1 MALSEDSWQ
10 VCPELET
17 HPAVWWWVWSVA
29 MVTDCWRAD
38 GCETVCWC
46 QICYFLSP
54 QRIKGSQRS
63 HGEYIKGL
71 KRTLLLF
78 LHFVFFL
85 IPKSCTKFMIEILHF
100 YALPPAGGREL
111 LPQVLLF
118 ITLTCLLPS
127 SAHPS
132 QVGELWGKGVR
143 MEEEA
148 VKWEFLHSRVSL
160 HLWMLLV
167 IVFDY
172 LLVLFLESVLR
183 TEHLYENQPIA
194 LTLAHYQIFLFIS
207 EHYTALEARN

>member
-1 MALSEDSWQ
+1 MALSKDSWQ

-38 GCETVCWC
+38 GGEIVCWC

-54 QRIKGSQRS
+54 QRIVTTQPWWIHQRAET
-63 HGEYIKGL
+63 HPPLI
-71 KRTLLLF
+71 F
-78 LHFVFFL
+78 IFCFFL

-172 LLVLFLESVLR
+172 LLVLFLESVVR

>member
-1 MALSEDSWQ
+1 MGVRLSADARFATFFRHS
-10 VCPELET
+10 VLKG
-17 HPAVWWWVWSVA
+17 HNAV
-29 MVTDCWRAD
+29 MVNTSNGWNAPSS
-38 GCETVCWC
+38 
-46 QICYFLSP
+46 YF
-54 QRIKGSQRS
+54 
-63 HGEYIKGL
+63 YIL
-71 KRTLLLF
+71 
-78 LHFVFFL
+78 FFL
-85 IPKSCTKFMIEILHF
+85 IPKLCTKFMIEILHF

>member
-1 MALSEDSWQ
+1 MGVRLSADARFA
-10 VCPELET
+10 T
-17 HPAVWWWVWSVA
+17 FFRHSVLKGHNAA
-29 MVTDCWRAD
+29 MVNTSNGWN
-38 GCETVCWC
+38 
-46 QICYFLSP
+46 SP
-54 QRIKGSQRS
+54 LIF
-63 HGEYIKGL
+63 
-71 KRTLLLF
+71 TLLTL
-78 LHFVFFL
+78 FFL
-85 IPKSCTKFMIEILHF
+85 IPKSCTKLMIEILHF

-118 ITLTCLLPS
+118 IALTCLLPS

>member
-1 MALSEDSWQ
+1 MGVRLSADARFA
-10 VCPELET
+10 T
-17 HPAVWWWVWSVA
+17 FFRHSVLKGHNAA
-29 MVTDCWRAD
+29 MVNTSKGWNAPSS
-38 GCETVCWC
+38 
-46 QICYFLSP
+46 YF
-54 QRIKGSQRS
+54 
-63 HGEYIKGL
+63 YIL
-71 KRTLLLF
+71 
-78 LHFVFFL
+78 VFL

-118 ITLTCLLPS
+118 IALTCLLPS

-172 LLVLFLESVLR
+172 LLVLLLESVLR
-183 TEHLYENQPIA
+183 TEHLYENQSIA